1 VKRDLS
7 MVGLGL
13 YSPAEAAA
21 LTHIPARKIR
31 RWMCGHSIGERAY
44 PALWRSELEKFEIE
58 QLYLS
63 FLDLVQ
69 LRVADAFIEEGLSPQ
84 KVRRAI
90 EYGAKI
96 VVSEYPFANAR
107 FRTDGK
113 TVILHVLDED
123 DGDGTLIDLFSNGQ
137 YLMQKVIEP
146 SLKNLEFEG
155 DFARRWWPLGRSR
168 GIVVDP
174 HRQFGQPI
182 DDATGVPTSVLA
194 EAAKAEGSEVK
205 AAKRFMVPVASVHRA
220 VAFELQL
227 AA

>member
-1 VKRDLS
+1 VKQDLS
-7 MVGLGL
+7 LIGLGL
-13 YSPAEAAA
+13 YSPAEAAV
-21 LTHIPARKIR
+21 LTHIPAPRIR
-31 RWMCGHSIGERAY
+31 RWLCGHSIGDKDY
-44 PALWRSELEKFEIE
+44 PALWHSQLEKFGIE
-58 QLYLS
+58 QLSLS

-69 LRVADAFIEEGLSPQ
+69 LRVADAFIRQGLSPQ

-90 EYGAKI
+90 ELGSEI
-96 VVSEYPFANAR
+96 VASDYPFANAR

-113 TVILHVLDED
+113 TLILQVLDD
-123 DGDGTLIDLFSNGQ
+123 DGDDKLIDLFKHGQ

-155 DFARRWWPLGRSR
+155 DVATRWWPLGRSK
-168 GIVVDP
+168 GIVIDP
-174 HRQFGQPI
+174 KRQFGQPI

-194 EAAKAEGSEVK
+194 QAAKTEGSPAV

-220 VAFELQL
+220 VAFELRQ

>member
-1 VKRDLS
+1 MKQDLS
-7 MVGLGL
+7 MLGLGL
-13 YSPAEAAA
+13 YSPTEAAA
-21 LTHIPARKIR
+21 LTGIPARKIR
-31 RWMCGHSIGERAY
+31 RWLCGHSIGDRDY
-44 PALWRSELEKFEIE
+44 PALWHSQLEKFDIE

-69 LRVADAFIEEGLSPQ
+69 LRVADAFITQGLSPQ

-90 EYGAKI
+90 ELGSEI
-96 VVSEYPFANAR
+96 VAYDYPFANAR

-113 TVILHVLDED
+113 TLILQVLDD
-123 DGDGTLIDLFSNGQ
+123 DGDDKLIDLFKHGQ

-146 SLKNLEFEG
+146 SLKNLEFDG
-155 DFARRWWPLGRSR
+155 DIAVRWWPLGRAK
-168 GIVVDP
+168 GVVVDP
-174 HRQFGQPI
+174 KRQFGQPI

-194 EAAKAEGSEVK
+194 QAAQTEGSPAI

-220 VAFELQL
+220 VAFELQH

>member
-1 VKRDLS
+1 MKPDLS
-7 MVGLGL
+7 LLGLGL
-13 YSPAEAAA
+13 YSPTEAEV
-21 LTHIPARKIR
+21 LTGIPAGKIR
-31 RWMCGHSIGERAY
+31 RWLCGHSIGGKDY
-44 PALWRSELEKFEIE
+44 PALWHSQLEKFDIE

-69 LRVADAFIEEGLSPQ
+69 LRVADAFITQGLSPQ

-90 EYGAKI
+90 ELGSEI
-96 VVSEYPFANAR
+96 VASHYPFANAR

-113 TVILHVLDED
+113 TLILHVLDKD
-123 DGDGTLIDLFSNGQ
+123 DEKLIDLFKNGQ

-146 SLKNLEFEG
+146 SLKNLEF
-155 DFARRWWPLGRSR
+155 DHDDVATRWWPLGRAK
-168 GIVVDP
+168 GIVIDP
-174 HRQFGQPI
+174 KRQFGQPI

-194 EAAKAEGSEVK
+194 QAAVTEGSPAI

-220 VAFELQL
+220 VAFELRQ